1 MILVVEGESVSKKER
16 TFYKIT
22 TILRVVK
29 IVEANSLEKAITDEG
44 VIECEHNMSFD
55 YVTYKAKGK

>member
-1 MILVVEGESVSKKER
+1 MSKKER

-22 TILRVVK
+22 TVLKVVK
-29 IVEANSLEKAITDEG
+29 IVEADSLEKAITDDG
-44 VIECEHNMSFD
+44 VIECEHDLSFD